1 MEDQGKL
8 LESLEEIK
16 NIAEAQQGK
25 LSQEEIQKYLD
36 DMNLTKDQ
44 MEAVYHY
51 LEVNH
56 IQVEG
61 HQYVP
66 DDSPEEEVPDEAK
79 NYEWNKE
86 ITSEILREFLQGD
99 ESGKEKVVNSLIPYV
114 KRFSQNYKKRKVLK
128 DELIAEGNLGLV
140 MGIQV
145 VLEDV
150 NNFYKDSEPDKEK
163 IFAVIGLEIK
173 QAMENYID
181 EELGVSDQEQAMLAK
196 INLIH
201 EATKYMAEDLGR
213 IPTVA
218 ELAEYTRISQEE
230 IRMVM
235 DISKDTKRV
244 ANDVVPRETVARQIL
259 KKSSE
264 GE

>member
-16 NIAEAQQGK
+16 KIAETSQGK

-36 DMNLTKDQ
+36 DMKLSSEQ
-44 MEAVYHY
+44 LEAVYHY

-66 DDSPEEEVPDEAK
+66 DDSPEEEVPEEAK
-79 NYEWNKE
+79 SYEWNHDITKE
-86 ITSEILREFLQGD
+86 ILCDFLQGD

-145 VLEDV
+145 VLSDV
-150 NNFYKDSEPDKEK
+150 NSFYGGEEPDKEK
-163 IFAVIGLEIK
+163 IFAAISLEIK
-173 QAMENYID
+173 QAMESYID

-213 IPTVA
+213 IPTVS

-244 ANDVVPRETVARQIL
+244 ANDVLPRETVTRQIL
-259 KKSSE
+259 KRSWE